1 MANAYLVWQMLTL
14 IHRHG
19 KKKLAIFC
27 LIWHFSV
34 CHINQ
39 QDATMNLKHVNFD
52 QDASV
57 EEMHVTMSNQLVR
70 TAQGLTLPEKRVISL
85 CMTKLDSVKLDNGRY
100 KFKISAQDF
109 GGTFAISDQAA
120 YMQLKDVG
128 KKLMSRVAQH
138 VEEGRRGK
146 VIKRW
151 VWVTN
156 TEYHEGE
163 GYISLTFNHEMTPH
177 LFMLRKEF
185 TSYQLKHAVALRSV
199 YSWRLLELLMQ
210 FKSTGLLRID
220 IDEFCHAMEAPDSAR
235 KNFGELRRRIIEPA
249 VKELIL
255 KNNLLLEWMPKKA
268 GRKVNGLE
276 FTFKPNPQQ
285 SLI

>member
-1 MANAYLVWQMLTL
+1 
-14 IHRHG
+14 
-19 KKKLAIFC
+19 
-27 LIWHFSV
+27 
-34 CHINQ
+34 
-39 QDATMNLKHVNFD
+39 MNLKHAKIFP
-52 QDASV
+52 DAPA

-85 CMTKLDSVKLDNGRY
+85 CMAKLDSVRLDNGRY
-100 KFKISAQDF
+100 KFKINAQDF
-109 GGTFAISDQAA
+109 GDTFNISNQAA
-120 YMQLKDVG
+120 YVQLQDVG
-128 KKLMSRVAQH
+128 KRLMGRVAQH
-138 VEEGRRGK
+138 IEEGRRGK
-146 VIKRW
+146 IIRRW

-185 TSYQLKHAVALRSV
+185 TSYQLKHAVTLRSI

-220 IDEFCHAMEAPDSAR
+220 IDEFCHAVEAPDSAR

-255 KNNLLLEWMPKKA
+255 KNNLLLEWVPKKA
-268 GRKVNGLE
+268 GRKVNSLE
-276 FTFKPNPQQ
+276 FTFEPNPQH